1 MKTLKDAM
9 KQALKEMNLEEIPGA
24 SSPVRQEF
32 VKKVFQIMRPDG
44 SVPRKIS
51 KLEDFP

>member
-1 MKTLKDAM
+1 MNMREAVRIALKDM
-9 KQALKEMNLEEIPGA
+9 KLEEIPA
-24 SSPVRQEF
+24 ESSPVRQEF

>member
-9 KQALKEMNLEEIPGA
+9 KQALKEMNLAEIPPPSTPA
-24 SSPVRQEF
+24 RSEF
-32 VKKVFQIMRPDG
+32 AAKVLRIMRSEG
-44 SVPRKIS
+44 EVSEKIS

>member
-9 KQALKEMNLEEIPGA
+9 KQALKEMNLAEIPPPSTPA
-24 SSPVRQEF
+24 RHEF
-32 VKKVFQIMRPDG
+32 VVKVLRIMRSEG
-44 SVPRKIS
+44 EVQRKIS